1 MARTLGTGSLRATAP
16 RHLLA
21 HSVVGRWRPRLVCGL
36 TRLRPASLAGI
47 RAALAVW
54 VQGECGRVLTGAAC
68 PDVSPALR
76 TVLSSWSSAQR
87 LTADALLFVDNP
99 GTIVTYGGTGA
110 KA

>member
-21 HSVVGRWRPRLVCGL
+21 HSVVSRWRPRLVCGL